1 MPRFRVKDWVWVGVF
16 ALAVIVM
23 IYDTVEPWLKV

>member
-1 MPRFRVKDWVWVGVF
+1 MPRFRVKDWVWVGVL

-23 IYDTVEPWLKV
+23 IYDTFEPWLKV